1 MRRIFELV
9 KPHSGRL
16 AVGAAASLAVS
27 VLNGSLAWIV
37 KPVVDDIF
45 ISGRKSLLFPIAV
58 LVTLVFVLRGI
69 FEYSQNYLMNSV
81 GAKIVRDIRNGLYSH
96 MIYLPMSHFSKDTT
110 GSMMSK
116 VVTDAGLLQSLLA
129 YRVKDLFVSSGTIV
143 ILVAVALYRRWDLTL
158 IALVVLP
165 FAFYAV
171 GRLGKRLK
179 RVSAKA
185 QEKIANLTGSVSEG
199 LAGIKIIKSFG
210 MEQRDA
216 SRFKEK
222 NQGYYR
228 EFMRSV
234 RIIEATSLIMEVVAG
249 AGVAFIIYYGGSL
262 VADKVITSGDFFSFL
277 TAILMI
283 YTPSKRLAQVYNGL
297 QQARAYIGRI
307 DEVLANGTER
317 REGAELPP
325 MEDGIVYDKVSFM
338 YEGREEEALRD
349 VSLEVKKGEVVA
361 LVGRSG
367 SGKTTLVDL
376 LARFYE
382 PQSGRI
388 LIDGRDIGRSKLSSL
403 RFQIGLVSQNVILFN
418 DTVRANIAYGMPEAA
433 EEEIVK
439 SAEAAYAHEFIA
451 GLPQGFDTPIG
462 EGGALLSGGQRQ
474 RISIARAILKDPPI
488 LILDEATS
496 SLDTQSELMVQKALD
511 SLVFSGAGERSL
523 GGPDSGK
530 TIFVIAHRLST
541 IQRADRIIVLERGR
555 VAEQGTHEELLSRGG
570 LYRQIHDL
578 QYGAGERAATEPGT
592 GL

>member
-1 MRRIFELV
+1 VRRIFELIR
-9 KPHSGRL
+9 PYSGRL

-27 VLNGSLAWIV
+27 LLNGSLAWIV

-45 ISGRKSLLFPIAV
+45 ISGRKSLLLPIAL
-58 LVTLVFVLRGI
+58 LVTVVFVLRGI
-69 FEYSQNYLMNSV
+69 FEYAQNYLMNSV
-81 GAKIVRDIRNGLYSH
+81 GAKAVREIRNGLYSH
-96 MIYLPMSHFSKDTT
+96 MICLPMSSFSKDTS

-143 ILVAVALYRRWDLTL
+143 ILVGVALYRRWDLTL

-185 QEKIANLTGSVSEG
+185 QEKMANLTGSVSEG

-210 MEQRDA
+210 MEGRDA
-216 SRFKEK
+216 GRFREK
-222 NQGYYR
+222 NQSYYR
-228 EFMRSV
+228 EFMRSI

-262 VADKVITSGDFFSFL
+262 VSDKVITSGDFFSFL

-297 QQARAYIGRI
+297 QQAKAYIGRI
-307 DEVLANGTER
+307 DEVLATQTEP
-317 REGAELPP
+317 REGKELPL
-325 MEDGIVYDKVSFM
+325 MEHGISYENVSFM
-338 YEGREEEALRD
+338 YEGREEDALRD
-349 VSLEVKKGEVVA
+349 ISIEVKKGEVVA

-367 SGKTTLVDL
+367 SGKTTLMDL

-382 PQSGRI
+382 PRSGRI
-388 LIDGRDIGRSKLSSL
+388 LIDGHDISQAKLSSL
-403 RFQIGLVSQNVILFN
+403 RSQIGIVSQNVILFN
-418 DTVRANIAYGMPEAA
+418 DTVRVNIAYGRPEAS

-439 SAEAAYAHEFIA
+439 AAEAAYAHEFIR
-451 GLPQGFDTPIG
+451 GLPRKYDTPMG
-462 EGGALLSGGQRQ
+462 EGGAMLSGGQRQ
-474 RISIARAILKDPPI
+474 RISIARAILKNPPI

-511 SLVFSGAGERSL
+511 SLVFSGEGENSL
-523 GGPDSGK
+523 GK

-541 IQRADRIIVLERGR
+541 IQRADRIIVLDCGR
-555 VAEQGTHEELLSRGG
+555 VAEQGTHEALLSRGG

-578 QYGAGERAATEPGT
+578 QYGTLQRGSMAEDMGF
-592 GL
+592 